1 MIYSMINKLIV
12 QANTYLSQA
21 TSPRPFELVNLNLVF
36 YSFKT
41 RKHGHENDR
50 FPKPIYIIVT

>member
-1 MIYSMINKLIV
+1 MINKLIV

>member
-1 MIYSMINKLIV
+1 MINKLIV

-41 RKHGHENDR
+41 VIKSVSMDMKMID
-50 FPKPIYIIVT
+50 FPNLSISL